1 MQVSYNPVSS
11 QPRGQT
17 FMNPLAFGRF
27 GIALLAG
34 AIAWQLFRLLR
45 QRRPRRYRVES
56 VSEQW
61 LAEHRSKSPE

>member
-1 MQVSYNPVSS
+1 
-11 QPRGQT
+11 
-17 FMNPLAFGRF
+17 MNPLAFGRW

-34 AIAWQLFRLLR
+34 ATAWQLFRYLR

-61 LAEHRSKSPE
+61 LAEHRTKSLE